1 MHCWVTVTAPLA
13 SYDSLISES
22 LCFFLKLHVLQSEP
36 GHLPEVGQL
45 GHLPGHLRDLQSLR
59 ILQQEHPQLCVQ
71 RLVQIYIVKRISSIS
86 VHLAFHNLSYSNM
99 NLARQSVQAPLGG
112 CYTGLVTLAASRQ
125 FTLKIFSISTASKT
139 SSGGS
144 TTASPEV
151 SAVIHYETW
160 NVKIKVA

>member
-1 MHCWVTVTAPLA
+1 MHCWVTVTAPSA
-13 SYDSLISES
+13 SYDILISES

-71 RLVQIYIVKRISSIS
+71 RLVQINIVKRISSIS

-125 FTLKIFSISTASKT
+125 FTLKIFFYLNSVKDFFRRLDNSFA
-139 SSGGS
+139 GGVCGHS
-144 TTASPEV
+144 LRNLERQD
-151 SAVIHYETW
+151 
-160 NVKIKVA
+160 

>member
-1 MHCWVTVTAPLA
+1 MHCWVTVTAPSA
-13 SYDSLISES
+13 SYDILISES

-45 GHLPGHLRDLQSLR
+45 GHPHGHLRDLQSLR

-71 RLVQIYIVKRISSIS
+71 RLVQIYAVKRISSIS
-86 VHLAFHNLSYSNM
+86 VDLAYHNLSYSKM

-125 FTLKIFSISTASKT
+125 FTLKIFFYLNSVKDFFQSLDNSFA
-139 SSGGS
+139 GGVCS
-144 TTASPEV
+144 HSLRNLERQD
-151 SAVIHYETW
+151 
-160 NVKIKVA
+160 